1 MRRSRLTARVA
12 RLEGQRQGN
21 AGRWL
26 HLPHP
31 LAPRELE
38 AAVAAHRARHGW
50 RGQVAV
56 TIGAEPA
63 PDLTAWRLRYGP
75 AAGEG

>member
-1 MRRSRLTARVA
+1 MRSKHLAQRIA
-12 RLEGQRQGN
+12 RLEGRTRTREG
-21 AGRWL
+21 AWL

-31 LAPRELE
+31 LAPHELE
-38 AAVAAHRARHGW
+38 AAVGTHRARTGW